1 MLENLQNHRLSLMSG
16 LMPTFFF
23 NTGHFAG
30 ALITGKEMTEA
41 NRTYK
46 EKIRE
51 LIEPV
56 LEDEHLELVEVECLK
71 MKTRWMVRI
80 FMDKAG
86 GVTLEDCTGISHQVG
101 DILDVH
107 DIPPGTYTME
117 VSSPGL
123 DRPLARDKDFLKYR
137 GSKVCVRVDQKI
149 DGIRN
154 FRGDLVDYLDEDGRK
169 FLMVDVAGKTYRIPR
184 DLVVKAQL
192 EYEF

>member
-1 MLENLQNHRLSLMSG
+1 
-16 LMPTFFF
+16 MPTFFF
-23 NTGHFAG
+23 NAGHFAG
-30 ALITGKEMTEA
+30 ALIVGKEMTEA

-56 LEDEHLELVEVECLK
+56 LGDEHLELVEVECLR

-80 FMDKAG
+80 FMDKIG
-86 GVTLEDCTGISHQVG
+86 GVTLEDCTEISHQVG

-107 DIPPGTYTME
+107 DIPPGPYTME

-149 DGIRN
+149 DGIKD
-154 FRGDLVDYLDEDGRK
+154 FRGDLIDYLDENGRK

-184 DLVVKAQL
+184 DLVVKAHL